1 MGVEL
6 PSVFVVAA
14 DGALVA
20 PQLAA
25 TAVAGEPIAAATK
38 FQVVEIEIG
47 AGVGECSGYADE
59 DEDGG

>member
-1 MGVEL
+1 MGVKL

-20 PQLAA
+20 LQLAA
-25 TAVAGEPIAAATK
+25 TAVAGEPTAAATK